1 MLKYVKFRNAEFL
14 SNFKILNLVKEPI
27 KNHMLNVY
35 KIE

>member
-1 MLKYVKFRNAEFL
+1 MQ
-14 SNFKILNLVKEPI
+14 NFYQILRYLILVKEPI

>member
-1 MLKYVKFRNAEFL
+1 MQ
-14 SNFKILNLVKEPI
+14 NFYQNLRYLILVKEPI